1 MKLQIVVF
9 LLAAILLQL
18 ASSSPSTSSSSADDD
33 DDISDVVE
41 EMIKVC
47 KAKSCKKEDIL
58 KEVQTAVDSYMKS
71 VKPAELKRDEVL
83 KDIDMLAKA
92 LGEND
97 VVKGSE
103 MKEFL
108 LGMMKKYD
116 DKFAAAGATT
126 ATTKKTK

>member
-1 MKLQIVVF
+1 MKF
-9 LLAAILLQL
+9 LLVTFLLSAVLIQTAITQ
-18 ASSSPSTSSSSADDD
+18 PSTSSSADDD

-58 KEVQTAVDSYMKS
+58 KEVQTSVDKYMKD
-71 VKPAELKRDEVL
+71 VKPGELKRDEVL
-83 KDIDMLAKA
+83 KDIDALAKT
-92 LGEND
+92 LGENE
-97 VVKGSE
+97 VIKGSE

-108 LGMMKKYD
+108 LGLMKKYD
-116 DKFAAAGATT
+116 DKFAAAGAAT